1 MRYTLVLFFLI
12 LSPYAAHAQTQTIFV
27 AATALGSGNG
37 SSCANA
43 EAFTFFN
50 NASNWAGSFSSGKIS
65 PGTTVVICGT
75 ITVTPATATI
85 TSVVGSGT
93 CTPTGFCGTYTVT
106 ANNSF
111 TSGESV
117 DIYNLTNAFFLND
130 DGGPAFFGSINPLP
144 IVGTPTSTSFVVACP
159 HGSGSITCTQPYGPT
174 AETSGAAG
182 VVSLTAPF
190 TFQGSGTSGHPITLT
205 FDAATS
211 GTLTAPFW
219 GMNGAINTNGKNFVV
234 VDGNA
239 LAGTIQATA
248 NGTPG
253 TFANQVTNSVAVDAE
268 NSSNLAV
275 QNLNILN
282 VYQHSCTPVS
292 GTPYTI
298 TNIAIAGNVVTVTT
312 TGLGTFPNNLQVGGR
327 VAFSNLTVAT
337 FLNASST
344 WLAVTGVSGNTFTV
358 NFTHANYGPAADTGT
373 IGNALENCG
382 DEYGGNTTGIQLSP
396 TTAVS
401 NSTVSGNSINGVKW
415 GAQMGVASGTT
426 GSGYVFSGNTETN
439 IDHMLFS
446 ANGVNGVNNGMV
458 ISGNQCQMTANWDE
472 VADQFHHD
480 CVHISANDSSGAQ
493 LNNFL
498 IYNNYFFGVPGHLN
512 AWIYMAGGTGGS
524 GTVVGI
530 QGAVVFNNVLVTSG
544 AGVSPSTPANGMI
557 QGLAA
562 NGFYFNNTMVGWSTS
577 ISISNTGLQIGD
589 GGCVGSD
596 TIYNNIWSTVGTG
609 FGYDGSP
616 NSCVT
621 APVALDYNDF
631 FNSHDIGKSQTGACW
646 TANPATWLACTDFLP
661 AGHDVNSC
669 LLTQYLGAA
678 SGCNPQLN
686 VSSTPPYQLTNNTST
701 AWATGKNLTSLVCG
715 TVPAACF
722 DAAGVARPATG
733 PWDMGAF
740 ESSATGAVTL
750 TPSSYTFATTVVGQ
764 PSSDSPSIFTLANSS
779 GSTITSI
786 SISFTGAN
794 PGDFSQ
800 TTSCGT
806 SLANGSNCSIN
817 VTFTP
822 AAVGP
827 RTATLSVAYS
837 GSGSPQTSSLFGIAV
852 PSVTNPSPANPITF
866 AVLVTDPSVPST
878 EKDEKHTEDHFN
890 RSLDHFALVG
900 LLH

>member
-1 MRYTLVLFFLI
+1 MRKVFLLFGALLLF
-12 LSPYAAHAQTQTIFV
+12 AGTAHAQTQTIFV

-50 NASNWAGSFSSGKIS
+50 NASNWAGTFTSGKIS
-65 PGTTVVICGT
+65 PGTTVTICGT

-111 TSGESV
+111 TAGESV

-130 DGGPAFFGSINPLP
+130 NGGAAFFAATNPLP

-159 HGSGSITCTQPYGPT
+159 HGSGSVTCTQPYGPT

-234 VDGNA
+234 VDGNN
-239 LAGTIQATA
+239 LPGTIQATA

-268 NSSNLAV
+268 NSSNITIK
-275 QNLNILN
+275 NLNILN
-282 VYQHSCTPVS
+282 IYQHSCT
-292 GTPYTI
+292 
-298 TNIAIAGNVVTVTT
+298 TV
-312 TGLGTFPNNLQVGGR
+312 R
-327 VAFSNLTVAT
+327 
-337 FLNASST
+337 SSC
-344 WLAVTGVSGNTFTV
+344 N
-358 NFTHANYGPAADTGT
+358 
-373 IGNALENCG
+373 

-401 NSTVSGNSINGVKW
+401 NLTVSGNNINGVRW
-415 GAQMGVASGTT
+415 GTLMGTASGTT
-426 GSGYVFSGNTETN
+426 VSGYVFSGNFETN
-439 IDHMLFS
+439 IDHGLFS
-446 ANGVNGVNNGMV
+446 ANGVNGVNNVMV
-458 ISGNQCQMTANWDE
+458 ISGNECLMTANWDE
-472 VADQFHHD
+472 AADQFHHD
-480 CVHISANDSSGAQ
+480 CVHISANNSSGAR
-493 LNNFL
+493 LNGFQ
-498 IYNNYFFGVPGHLN
+498 IYNNYFHGIPGQTN
-512 AWIYMAGGTGGS
+512 AYLYMAGGTGGS
-524 GTVVGI
+524 GTPLGIVG
-530 QGAVVFNNVLVTSG
+530 AYVFNNVIVTSG
-544 AGVSPSTPANGMI
+544 AGPNPGNPANGQI
-557 QGLAA
+557 QDLATS
-562 NGFYFNNTMVGWSTS
+562 GFFFNNTHVGWSTS
-577 ISISNTGLQIGD
+577 NASDNQGLQVGD
-589 GGCVGSD
+589 GGCVGGD
-596 TIYNNIWSTVGTG
+596 VIENNIYSTFGTG
-609 FGYDGSP
+609 MGYDGSP

-621 APVALDYNDF
+621 APVTLDFNDF
-631 FNSHDIGKSQTGACW
+631 FGSSDIGRSQTGVCW
-646 TANPATWLACTDFLP
+646 TGNPATWLACTDFLP

-878 EKDEKHTEDHFN
+878 EKDEKHTEDNFSRN
-890 RSLDHFALVG
+890 FDHFALVG